1 MRMSHQLFRQKNPPP
16 RRRMTGKRKE
26 LHEGILRVLRA
37 PNPKGKELAQLKGQ
51 HTKLE
56 PTRRA
61 VLKQLAGKAA
71 AAKGGVPRKAYMTGV
86 AAKWNLLGELNR
98 RIAEG
103 KKAYIPVRDVVRAQ
117 IEGHLSQGALDYSLS
132 EALNDLN
139 AAEIAVLRTMLAR
152 EGEDISPEIGEY
164 IRTRAK
170 RHPIVRAARSK
181 VEKAEKYEKESAKI
195 VKASIERERRGDIV
209 AFRLGDEK
217 EARAEADRMAKK
229 DTAATWLDE
238 NKRDLP
244 RDEELWNKVVLHLA
258 KRYAKVPQKDKKR
271 VKKMRALIR
280 YHIRP
285 GQSVLSERAKKD
297 CATVEDVPYVPPRLA
312 SVRATEVSR
321 VKVLAND
328 DYAKKHLRVAIMEY
342 KAGHG
347 HAPKYRT
354 VSQYRGYVTPRICK
368 ALQARW
374 RSAIMNGYERKG
386 GKYLEPQERR
396 MREAAIKKEVGAPYP
411 LDGGYVALVE
421 EVAVSKAVGGKR
433 VGVGGA
439 FSWTLVSPTRV
450 AMMSGDA
457 NTKGGA
463 TRAVNVAQR
472 IAINLSQLT
481 EPGFDNLP
489 AEDRKWLENN
499 QPRLARSVR
508 RKLLNVAGQKRD
520 VIKKTALWLAR
531 GEEAEKKVAKKIS
544 KKVTR
549 RARKEEDCRN
559 MSLGE
564 GRSIAGKGYHI
575 NVTKRRSTFAVQVV
589 SNDGLKKSPVYRFK
603 DCDTVLARGHV
614 VGGAL
619 MGARKVIGAMSN
631 PASLRRLH
639 ANATRNLKKMAP
651 KRKKNP
657 IFKKSRIPREAAD
670 VGTFEDLSDMISLPS
685 DPEQAYRLGYYAG
698 IIKGID
704 TCGVQNYLKRRRLRD
719 EYEQRLIDAALTQ
732 ARTLTG
738 TGAKRGKVRVADVD
752 IEEEFDI
759 EGLV

>member
-1 MRMSHQLFRQKNPPP
+1 MRLSHQLFVRKNPPL
-16 RRRMTGKRKE
+16 RGRVTGKKKV
-26 LHEGILRVLRA
+26 LHERILRVLRS
-37 PNPKGKELAQLKGQ
+37 PNPKGKELARLKRQ
-51 HTKLE
+51 HEKSE

-71 AAKGGVPRKAYMTGV
+71 AKTKVPRKAYMTGV

-98 RIAEG
+98 RIEAG
-103 KKAYIPVRDVVRAQ
+103 KKVYIPLRDVVRAQ
-117 IEGHLSQGALDYSLS
+117 IEGHLSQGALDHSLS
-132 EALNDLN
+132 EALNELS
-139 AAEIAVLRTMLAR
+139 AAEIAILETMLAR

-164 IRTRAK
+164 IRGRAK
-170 RHPIVRAARSK
+170 RHPIVREARAK
-181 VEKAEKYEKESAKI
+181 VEKAEKYERERERV
-195 VKASIERERRGDIV
+195 VKAAIERERRSDIA

-229 DTAATWLDE
+229 DIAATWLDE
-238 NKRDLP
+238 NKRALP
-244 RDEELWNKVVLHLA
+244 KDEGLWNQVVLTLA
-258 KRYAKVPQKDKKR
+258 KRYTKVPQKDKKR
-271 VKKMRALIR
+271 VKKIRTLIR
-280 YHIRP
+280 YHARAGRTI
-285 GQSVLSERAKKD
+285 LSERAKKD
-297 CATVEDVPYVPPRLA
+297 CATIDDVPYVPPRLS

-328 DYAKKHLRVAIMEY
+328 DYAKKHLRVAILEY

-347 HAPKYRT
+347 HVPKYKT
-354 VSQYRGYVTPRICK
+354 VSQYRAYVIPRICK

-374 RSAIMNGYERKG
+374 RSAIMKGYEQKG

-421 EVAVSKAVGGKR
+421 EVAVSKVVGGKK
-433 VGVGGA
+433 VGVSGA
-439 FSWTLVSPTRV
+439 FRWTLVSPARV
-450 AMMSGDA
+450 ALMSGDA
-457 NTKGGA
+457 NSKGAATK
-463 TRAVNVAQR
+463 AVNVAQR
-472 IAINLSQLT
+472 IAIDLSQLK

-489 AEDRKWLENN
+489 SEDRKWLESH
-499 QPRLARSVR
+499 QPRLDRSVR

-520 VIKKTALWLAR
+520 VTKKTALWLAK

-544 KKVTR
+544 KKVSR
-549 RARKEEDCRN
+549 RARKEADCRN

-564 GRSIAGKGYHI
+564 GRSIPGKGYHI
-575 NVTKRRSTFAVQVV
+575 NVTKRRATFAVQVV

-631 PASLRRLH
+631 PAALKRLYNT
-639 ANATRNLKKMAP
+639 AKRGLQKMHT
-651 KRKKNP
+651 KRNP
-657 IFKKSRIPREAAD
+657 ILRKSRIPREAAD

-738 TGAKRGKVRVADVD
+738 TGAKRGRVRVADVED
-752 IEEEFDI
+752 EFDI
-759 EGLV
+759 EGLM